1 MEFTETRAMDW
12 EIASAASIGGAEI
25 IGGGTW
31 LFLLKSTTVKVEA
44 KYLFTSVGVGGGGWT
59 GASGVS
65 LPSSDRFDPS
75 SAYSPL
81 KCLRSFSLGDLHN
94 APGIISAGGYNMGA
108 KVGKFGAGF
117 GGLAITAL
125 TLRGSLFALY
135 TGGFGGGAKGA
146 SAFGGLGLW
155 QCLGG
160 KRFEEQES
168 AWDKFLRDAKY
179 EFKRYKK
186 YRDAV
191 EQAQA
196 GTFI

>member
-1 MEFTETRAMDW
+1 MIFTETRATDW
-12 EIASAASIGGAEI
+12 EIASAASAGGAEV

-31 LFLLKSTTVKVEA
+31 LFILKSKTVRVEA
-44 KYLFTSVGVGGGGWT
+44 KYLFTAVGAGAGGWC

-65 LPSSDRFDPS
+65 LPSSNRYDPG

-81 KCLRSFSLGDLHN
+81 PCNHAFSLGDLHN
-94 APGIISAGGYNMGA
+94 APGIIGSAGYN
-108 KVGKFGAGF
+108 VGVKTGKLGGGFGAV
-117 GGLAITAL
+117 AVKAL
-125 TLRGSLFALY
+125 TLRGSLFTLY
-135 TGGFGGGAKGA
+135 TGGFGFGTSGA

-160 KRFEEQES
+160 KREEVEES
-168 AWDKFLRDAKY
+168 AWDKFLRDVKY
-179 EFKRYKK
+179 EVKRYKK
-186 YRDAV
+186 YRTAV